1 MSNSIKRSAG
11 GLALQITKPARQA
24 GLVVEDSDGRAT
36 RRAEAHVYGFDGLVL
51 AVDSVNVAMSHRAEL
66 VSNVAMSHRAE
77 LVSTAA
83 SDTESIHRGGKA
95 TVEIAGNGY
104 QIQLPGCRE
113 AGFEERDTAPVRSG
127 AGILVIHDGT
137 KSRLA
142 GDLLTIRD
150 EQVSS

>member
-1 MSNSIKRSAG
+1 MACDWYGLLTMANSIKRSAG
-11 GLALQITKPARQA
+11 GLALQVTKPARQA
-24 GLVVEDSDGRAT
+24 GLIVEDSDGTAT

-51 AVDSVNVAMSHRAEL
+51 VVDSV
-66 VSNVAMSHRAE
+66 NVAMSHRAE

-113 AGFEERDTAPVRSG
+113 AGFKGGDTAPVRSG
-127 AGILVIHDGT
+127 AGILVIHDGS

>member
-51 AVDSVNVAMSHRAEL
+51 AVDSV
-66 VSNVAMSHRAE
+66 NVAMSHRAE

>member
-66 VSNVAMSHRAE
+66 VS
-77 LVSTAA
+77 TAA

-95 TVEIAGNGY
+95 TVESAGNGY